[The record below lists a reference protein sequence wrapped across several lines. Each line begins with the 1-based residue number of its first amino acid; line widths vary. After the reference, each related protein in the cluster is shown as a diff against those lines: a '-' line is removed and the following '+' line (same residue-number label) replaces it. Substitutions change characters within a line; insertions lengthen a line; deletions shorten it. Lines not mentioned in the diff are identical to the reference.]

1 MIVDT
6 AKTAQMVM
14 DAMMLEA
21 LAEGIAKLLDDPGLR
36 EKFVKNLKKE
46 SFDNTKELQN
56 IIRFHRKL
64 RRNHERTLYHPHHCQ
79 AAVV

>member
-14 DAMMLEA
+14 DAMTLEA

-36 EKFVKNLKKE
+36 EKFVGNLKKE
-46 SFDNTKELQN
+46 SFDNSKELQ
-56 IIRFHRKL
+56 KL
-64 RRNHERTLYHPHHCQ
+64 YDFIEN
-79 AAVV
+79 